1 MMHRRRDHI
10 PRRDGVTMSK
20 GKSSS
25 NTQAH
30 GQRSNVHNPN
40 NPAHQAAQVNRG
52 NQMNPQH
59 AAHPANVGNTAG
71 NVPTGG
77 QK

>member
-1 MMHRRRDHI
+1 
-10 PRRDGVTMSK
+10 MSK

-25 NTQAH
+25 HAH
-30 GQRSNVHNPN
+30 AQRSNVHNPN
-40 NPAHQAAQVNRG
+40 NPAHHAAQVNRG

-59 AAHPANVGNTAG
+59 AAHPTNTGSNTGNNT
-71 NVPTGG
+71 NGG